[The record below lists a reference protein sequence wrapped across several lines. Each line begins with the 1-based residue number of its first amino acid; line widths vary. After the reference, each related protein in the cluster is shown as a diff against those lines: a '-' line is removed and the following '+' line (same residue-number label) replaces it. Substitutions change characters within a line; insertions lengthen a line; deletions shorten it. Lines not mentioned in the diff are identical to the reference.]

1 MVVDS
6 VDSIDNVDSIY
17 NVDQVEKGSGLRR
30 PVEFYYTI
38 GHKKRRQRRPPL
50 FSQLRLTILL
60 FFTWSTSTTTFFNLV
75 DVVNV
80 VDTVDFHFTAFFI
93 TPKKDTKMSQ
103 GVFLPLGANP
113 FSSRQANTAQLF
125 GKQKDSKYQNANFL
139 YLVILKSKER
149 FQSTFAS
156 KKNKNLYLYWA
167 YLEVFASLDKIVAE
181 RFQEVFFPPSFQKAV
196 ASLF

>member
-80 VDTVDFHFTAFFI
+80 VYTVYFHFTAFFI
-93 TPKKDTKMSQ
+93 TPKKDTKMS
-103 GVFLPLGANP
+103 
-113 FSSRQANTAQLF
+113 
-125 GKQKDSKYQNANFL
+125 
-139 YLVILKSKER
+139 
-149 FQSTFAS
+149 
-156 KKNKNLYLYWA
+156 
-167 YLEVFASLDKIVAE
+167 
-181 RFQEVFFPPSFQKAV
+181 
-196 ASLF
+196 